1 MKKVTRNVAIIFT
14 VAWGVFLTIEIYN
27 FVTFEPP
34 PNEGGLGAYGGQVIR
49 VLMMVIASVA
59 VFCSGMLAIA
69 MHKFRNAWYCNL
81 GGVERASLVTAVL
94 CNVLLYVSYFF
105 LFFTNSILT
114 VLVPIAWVIS
124 SFVCFCLL
132 VGAFCQ
138 VPPQEIS
145 Q

>member
-1 MKKVTRNVAIIFT
+1 MKKVTRNIAIILT
-14 VAWGVFLTIEIYN
+14 VLWGILLGKGILSCVTYQPEPGASGMELLDQAIIGALCIFLA
-27 FVTFEPP
+27 
-34 PNEGGLGAYGGQVIR
+34 GGT
-49 VLMMVIASVA
+49 
-59 VFCSGMLAIA
+59 FCSGMLAIA
-69 MHKFRNAWYCNL
+69 MHKFRNAWYYNL